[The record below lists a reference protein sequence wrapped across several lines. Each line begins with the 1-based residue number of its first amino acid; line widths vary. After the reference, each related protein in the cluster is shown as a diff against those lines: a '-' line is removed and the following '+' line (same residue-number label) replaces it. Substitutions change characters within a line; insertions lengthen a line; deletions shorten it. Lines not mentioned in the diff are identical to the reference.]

1 MRPARLFIGMIS
13 GTSADGI
20 DSALIREE
28 DDQWQIVHATTVPLE
43 TTVVTA
49 LSDALAHPDQLSA
62 AQAGALDAQLGDAFA
77 DAALQTLSE
86 AKIAPEDVVA
96 IGSHGQTLFHAPD
109 AKPSFTMQ
117 VGDGARIAAR
127 TGITTINDFRRAD
140 IAVGGQGAPL
150 APLLHQHWF
159 HTPGRRRVIINLGGI
174 SNVTVLDGEDLIL
187 GFDTG
192 PANTLMDTWA
202 RWIGLGDYDAN
213 GALAAS
219 APPDFALL
227 ETLLTDPYLHRPPP
241 KSTGREHY
249 SGVWLAE
256 HLGVDAA
263 AATSLPPERQAVIM
277 STLAAFTCESIRR
290 ALHAIDCEPDELVIC
305 GGGAANTALMDR
317 LAATFAPCPVAS
329 SAAIGVDPN
338 FVEAALFGWLAA
350 CYIDEQPIDTTC
362 VTGARQPVIA
372 GCLHKP
378 PGVLQS

>member
-1 MRPARLFIGMIS
+1 MRQARLFVGMIS

-20 DSALIREE
+20 DTALIREE
-28 DDQWQIVHATTVPLE
+28 AGRWQIVHAVTLPLE
-43 TTVVTA
+43 KTVAAA

-77 DAALQTLSE
+77 DAALHTLSE
-86 AKIAPEDVVA
+86 TKTAPEDVVA

-109 AKPSFTMQ
+109 AMPSFTMQ

-140 IAVGGQGAPL
+140 IAAGGQGAPL

-159 HTPGRRRVIINLGGI
+159 RASGRCRVVINLGGI
-174 SNVTVLDGEDLIL
+174 SNVTVLDGDIL
-187 GFDTG
+187 SAGFDTG

-202 RWIGLGDYDAN
+202 RWIGIGDYDAD

-219 APPDFALL
+219 AAPDNTLL
-227 ETLLTDPYLHRPPP
+227 NQLLTDPYLHRPPP

-249 SGVWLAE
+249 SGAWLAE
-256 HLGVDAA
+256 QLGLDAEAA
-263 AATSLPPERQAVIM
+263 ASLPAERQAVIM
-277 STLAAFTCESIRR
+277 STLAEFTCQSIRQ
-290 ALHAIDCEPDELVIC
+290 ALDAIGCEPDDLIVC
-305 GGGAANTALMDR
+305 GGGAANTALMHR
-317 LAATFAPCPVAS
+317 LADTFAPRQLLS

-350 CYIDEQPIDTTC
+350 QFIDEQPVNTPP

-378 PGVLQS
+378 PRAL